1 MIVADEAGRRG
12 GVVVVVRVWHGG
24 RSGDIRRVLVVQ
36 SCAPGSGYMT
46 ERPLCAAAIRDMAI
60 I

>member
-1 MIVADEAGRRG
+1 MIVAEEAGRRG
-12 GVVVVVRVWHGG
+12 VLVVVQVWHGA

-36 SCAPGSGYMT
+36 SCAPGSDYMT

-60 I
+60 M